1 MTANVGFSTVAMVPA
16 VSGFAPALTGRGG
29 SQFAAPIDRSG
40 FSKIG
45 AGIARTAAP
54 LAVAAAAA
62 WAIGKTVA
70 FVTSSVSQAAD
81 LEQSVGAVETVFKGS
96 SDQMLSW
103 SKSAATAVGLTQ
115 NEYNELGTLIGTQ
128 LKNGG
133 TSMDELAGKTNDL
146 IGVGADLSSMFGGT
160 TADAVD
166 ALSSAL
172 KGERDPIERY
182 GVSLNQASIDAKAAE
197 LGFDKVG
204 GSLSQQANQAAT
216 LALIMD
222 QTADAHGN
230 FGKEADT
237 LSHKQQVL
245 NAMWENGKT
254 QIGQA
259 FLPAVSA
266 LAGVLISVLGPAL
279 DGAVKGVNFV
289 SDAVRFVVGYINGKG
304 ADVDLG
310 GWEGAFKNVAIF
322 IQNAI
327 GTIGPV
333 LGQIGAAFAPFIGQ
347 IGSAIGQL
355 APAFAQ
361 VLPSISPFA
370 IVLAGLG
377 PILPQI
383 VALVVEL
390 ATALGPELVAVHA
403 LFVPLVAALG
413 DLMRNQLAALL
424 PFLVQAVGI
433 VVGLFAVTGPA
444 FLSFVTAVLP
454 LVSSLVADVLPRL
467 VELVSVLVPVLS
479 AVASL
484 IAAVGPVVGVLL
496 GVLLPMVEGLT
507 PVLQAA
513 TALVISVV
521 AAALQV
527 IQGVLLVATGLL
539 SGNWAQVWSGLGTTL
554 SGAWALVTGL
564 VGGALDLA
572 VAAIR
577 AGVTNVGRLFAAA
590 WNGVPALFL
599 AMTDGLRSTVEDG
612 AGAVLD
618 FLDGLGATVRGA
630 LSGAGTW
637 LADVGRFI
645 VEGFVDGVKA
655 MTRRIADAVLAP
667 IKDSVD
673 AVKGWLGIHS
683 PSVVMRDHAATAA
696 SDAFAAA
703 PDWVSTAEIDRAAPR
718 NLVES
723 IADSLARHDGGE
735 ALALDL
741 PSTGSL
747 KGDLDAVEFL
757 LRTQRA

>member
-1 MTANVGFSTVAMVPA
+1 MRLSLAPITDEAPSLVG
-16 VSGFAPALTGRGG
+16 GFRHFWRPLDRERRLQHGRDGPSRERLAPALTGRVS

-40 FSKIG
+40 FSGIG

-54 LAVAAAAA
+54 LAAAAAAA

-216 LALIMD
+216 LALIMQ

-310 GWEGAFKNVAIF
+310 GWEGAFENVAIF

-361 VLPSISPFA
+361 VLPSISPC
-370 IVLAGLG
+370 GLILQALL
-377 PILPQI
+377 PVLPQV

-390 ATALGPELVAVHA
+390 ATALGPELVAVRA

-424 PFLVQAVGI
+424 PFLVQTVGI

-444 FLSFVTAVLP
+444 FLSFVAAVLP

-467 VELVSVLVPVLS
+467 VELVPVLVPVLS
-479 AVASL
+479 AVAAL

-507 PVLQAA
+507 PVLHAA

-521 AAALQV
+521 TAALQV
-527 IQGVLLVATGLL
+527 VQGVLLVATGLL
-539 SGNWAQVWSGLGTTL
+539 SGNWAQVWSGLGYNPL
-554 SGAWALVTGL
+554 RRLGARDRPRRRSARPRCRRNSHRYVQRRAPLRRCLERHARALHGHDGRAPQHRRGRRRGRPRLPRRNRRYGPRHPLRCRDMARRRRPVHRRRLRRRREGHDPPYRRSGARTDQGL
-564 VGGALDLA
+564 GRRSEGLARNPLA
-572 VAAIR
+572 VRRDARSRGYRSIR
-577 AGVTNVGRLFAAA
+577 RLRRR
-590 WNGVPALFL
+590 PTL
-599 AMTDGLRSTVEDG
+599 GLNRRDRPRRPTEP
-612 AGAVLD
+612 
-618 FLDGLGATVRGA
+618 R
-630 LSGAGTW
+630 
-637 LADVGRFI
+637 R
-645 VEGFVDGVKA
+645 VD
-655 MTRRIADAVLAP
+655 R
-667 IKDSVD
+667 
-673 AVKGWLGIHS
+673 
-683 PSVVMRDHAATAA
+683 
-696 SDAFAAA
+696 
-703 PDWVSTAEIDRAAPR
+703 
-718 NLVES
+718 
-723 IADSLARHDGGE
+723 
-735 ALALDL
+735 
-741 PSTGSL
+741 
-747 KGDLDAVEFL
+747 
-757 LRTQRA
+757 